1 MRPCDRVIAAQAE
14 ARVKVRV
21 KVRVRV
27 RVRLRLR
34 VRVRVRVRV
43 RARRLQ
49 AGSTYDLDR
58 GIREGGYGY
67 GPGGF
72 RRDLTITWTVAYG
85 RGGCGYGPGGF
96 RRDLGDCA
104 EA

>member
-21 KVRVRV
+21 KVRVRL
-27 RVRLRLR
+27 RVRLR

-49 AGSTYDLDR
+49 AGSNYNLDR
-58 GIREGGYGY
+58 GIREGGVVVTGQEAS
-67 GPGGF
+67 GGIWAIVLKLELVEGAVLLHH
-72 RRDLTITWTVAYG
+72 R
-85 RGGCGYGPGGF
+85 
-96 RRDLGDCA
+96 
-104 EA
+104 